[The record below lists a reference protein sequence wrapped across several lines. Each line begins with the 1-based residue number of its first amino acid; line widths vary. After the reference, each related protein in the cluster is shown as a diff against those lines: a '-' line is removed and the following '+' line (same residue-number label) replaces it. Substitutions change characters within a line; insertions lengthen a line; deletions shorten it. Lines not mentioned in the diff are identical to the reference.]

1 MFLLRAIYF
10 RDISPLTWSFID
22 PFSGKPLP
30 ELVPDWFAP
39 PPNSQ
44 GIIAR
49 NLFHPDFSTPILL
62 LLGIWVFISLID
74 ISLGYIMFHIF
85 SEQERLP
92 FPTAEIAVGA
102 ITTLAE
108 LPRERMR
115 IISVASLIG
124 VIYSVTAYF
133 SQSLGAPIIPI
144 PWADFNLVLEKFVP
158 GASFGIATDLL
169 ALSSG
174 WIIPF
179 NVVVCLFISSFTLY
193 FIGNYLLVQ
202 NGLFIDW
209 SPGMNVT
216 LAYQRSV
223 LNFWFYLGLGLG
235 IIVAL
240 APLIFRGKSLFA
252 LMRRTSV
259 VREQRT
265 LFSMRNLMLIF
276 LGSSLALTILVYY
289 ITGFPIVLLLLLLLP
304 WKFVAA
310 SMSTMML
317 GLSGVSTDVPYVKN
331 LVIYTSGYTGIDI
344 WFAPS
349 FDSAIAGSG
358 PASIAF
364 MFRIAKLT
372 ETSFSEVIKG
382 IILASAIGWL
392 IAIPFAAILWNI
404 SPIPSTLYR
413 AVDIYWPIDV
423 IMSGIWITRKISVDA
438 GLPFILGGV
447 IVGGV
452 AIVLEN
458 LIHIPFV
465 SAAGL
470 LAGVFSP
477 IPSAFTMFIG
487 GVIGYAVS
495 KTRLSS
501 KWNNY
506 KIDIAI
512 GLILGSA
519 IVVVF
524 STAFLMVSR
533 GSWVLPY

>member
-1 MFLLRAIYF
+1 MEKGKNQAVETKKGLTPAVLIGFLYTALILLPANLFAQLSLGIAVGGYASYVAIMLVVLIYGRGFRKISKQEVTLLYLFSSIPGSGLIGMFLLRAIYF

-39 PPNSQ
+39 PPNAQ

-74 ISLGYIMFHIF
+74 ISLGYLMFQIF

-115 IISVASLIG
+115 VISVAGLIG
-124 VIYSVTAYF
+124 VIYSVAAYF
-133 SQSLGAPIIPI
+133 PQSFGAPIIPI
-144 PWADFNLVLEKFVP
+144 PWADFNLLLEKFIP
-158 GASFGIATDLL
+158 GASFGIATDILT
-169 ALSSG
+169 LSSG

-179 NVVVCLFISSFTLY
+179 NVVICLFVSSFALY

-202 NGLFIDW
+202 NGLFTDW

-223 LNFWFYLGLGLG
+223 LHFWFYLGLGLG

-240 APLIFRGKSLFA
+240 APLIFRGRALFR
-252 LMRRTSV
+252 LVGKTSIA
-259 VREQRT
+259 RGERT
-265 LFSMRNLMLIF
+265 LFSIRNLILIF
-276 LGSSLALTILVYY
+276 IASSIALTVLIYY
-289 ITGFPIVLLLLLLLP
+289 ITGFPIALLFMLLLP
-304 WKFVAA
+304 WKFIAA

-317 GLSGVSTDVPYVKN
+317 GLSGVSADVPYVKN
-331 LVIYTSGYTGIDI
+331 LVIYTSGYTGVDI
-344 WFAPS
+344 WFVPS

-382 IILASAIGWL
+382 IILASAIGW
-392 IAIPFAAILWNI
+392 
-404 SPIPSTLYR
+404 
-413 AVDIYWPIDV
+413 
-423 IMSGIWITRKISVDA
+423 
-438 GLPFILGGV
+438 
-447 IVGGV
+447 
-452 AIVLEN
+452 
-458 LIHIPFV
+458 
-465 SAAGL
+465 
-470 LAGVFSP
+470 
-477 IPSAFTMFIG
+477 
-487 GVIGYAVS
+487 
-495 KTRLSS
+495 
-501 KWNNY
+501 
-506 KIDIAI
+506 
-512 GLILGSA
+512 
-519 IVVVF
+519 
-524 STAFLMVSR
+524 
-533 GSWVLPY
+533 